1 MFRTC
6 IRPVA
11 SNERPQ
17 RVPHPVPANDNT
29 PGVGGRV
36 GYGKRPLVGCD
47 DVSGSCKAVAA
58 FAAVTLPVPGNN
70 GVVLLRQEH
79 IVRDYHVGVVARS
92 VNSRPAGIED
102 VAANGGHALVF
113 RS

>member
-58 FAAVTLPVPGNN
+58 FAAVTLPVAGDY
-70 GVVLLRQEH
+70 GVMLLRQER
-79 IVRDYHVGVVARS
+79 VVLDDHVAVM
-92 VNSRPAGIED
+92 P
-102 VAANGGHALVF
+102 
-113 RS
+113 